1 MFDKEVTPKENSPQC
16 PCTASVST
24 LPLSLDSKPGLLS
37 HCFPSYL
44 PCTVGLCL
52 AAVSLHHGPQ
62 RLPVPFRGAAALRG
76 ATRPSPPVTPPP
88 FPLRLHGD
96 WLTILI
102 HEVQLLSVPVTRV
115 FSRFGLIRGNTTNQ
129 RKTRCKKTA

>member
-1 MFDKEVTPKENSPQC
+1 MFDKEVIRKENSPQC

-24 LPLSLDSKPGLLS
+24 LLLSLHPKPGLLS

-44 PCTVGLCL
+44 PCTVSPCL

-88 FPLRLHGD
+88 FPLCLHSD

-102 HEVQLLSVPVTRV
+102 HEVQLLSVSVTRV
-115 FSRFGLIRGNTTNQ
+115 LSRLGLIRGKTTNQ
-129 RKTRCKKTA
+129 RKTICKKMA